1 MTRPAPANSLLAMQN
16 PSAPIPGRTALL
28 VAAVCGIFATLITVA
43 SLAMG
48 GSPPAPGAAANQF
61 LTWATHYESLQMFSA
76 FLDLSGQFLFLVM
89 LAILVRRAEPLGG
102 YLSSLVVVG
111 AGVTAG
117 VDAVWSGL
125 DWGAHYLAQYGGDA
139 VSIRALTFA
148 TTGFAGMLAGVI
160 GIPYCLLYG
169 ALAVL
174 VLRTRALP
182 RGFGWVAALLAVL
195 AGPGT
200 AVELF
205 LPQPDPIGI
214 IDLLLTLIWPLATG
228 IYLIARLPARAA
240 APVGS
245 YMAGA
250 EA

>member
-1 MTRPAPANSLLAMQN
+1 MQN
-16 PSAPIPGRTALL
+16 PSAAIPGRTALV
-28 VAAVCGIFATLITVA
+28 VAALSGIFATLITVA

-48 GSPPAPGAAANQF
+48 GSPPAPGAAASQF
-61 LTWATHYESLQMFSA
+61 LAWSTQHESLQMFSA
-76 FLDLSGQFLFLVM
+76 FLDLSGQFLLLVM
-89 LAILVRRAEPLGG
+89 LAILVRRAEPFGG

-117 VDAVWSGL
+117 VDAVWTGL
-125 DWGAHYLAQYGGDA
+125 DWGLHYLAQFGGDA
-139 VSIRALTFA
+139 ASIRALAFA
-148 TTGFAGMLAGVI
+148 TTGFAGILAGVI

-174 VLRTRALP
+174 VLRTRVLP
-182 RGFGWVAALLAVL
+182 TGFGWVAALLALL

-205 LPQPDPIGI
+205 LPQPDPVGI
-214 IDLLLTLIWPLATG
+214 IDLLLTLVWPLATG
-228 IYLIARLPARAA
+228 IYLIARLPARTGS
-240 APVGS
+240 PVANH
-245 YMAGA
+245 MTGA